1 MITSP
6 FFVLSQQFGSVSLE
20 TGVTE
25 TEYAACVLLIR
36 KKPQC
41 TAPGVLSSGIKIANL
56 SGWVEKNKPLILY
69 AEELTI
75 YVITRWVSVQ
85 DYQLLLSSV
94 RGIQIVFIFHQIIN
108 SVIILNEN

>member
-1 MITSP
+1 M
-6 FFVLSQQFGSVSLE
+6 
-20 TGVTE
+20 
-25 TEYAACVLLIR
+25 
-36 KKPQC
+36 
-41 TAPGVLSSGIKIANL
+41 LSSGIKIANL

-85 DYQLLLSSV
+85 DYQLLLSFV